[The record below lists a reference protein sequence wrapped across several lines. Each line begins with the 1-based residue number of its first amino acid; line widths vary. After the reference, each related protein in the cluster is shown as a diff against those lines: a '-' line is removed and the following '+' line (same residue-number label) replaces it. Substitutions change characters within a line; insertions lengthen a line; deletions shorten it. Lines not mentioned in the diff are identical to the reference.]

1 MAVECSRNSIPTCKA
16 LPCEGRRPRRG
27 ARPRPRDNRSQQP
40 TRFQI
45 YMCMYS
51 GSRSY
56 TMKFSIGWI
65 LFVIDGSS
73 DLAETNASMR
83 RTLPSLSYHKHNA
96 HGQHSKETSG
106 GIPPHGSCLQRHPT
120 PVTHGGLRKSAAAS
134 MRSAATPTCAF
145 AVAQSP
151 ADTAS

>member
-1 MAVECSRNSIPTCKA
+1 MAVECSRNSILTCTVR
-16 LPCEGRRPRRG
+16 GPRRG

-45 YMCMYS
+45 YMWMCS

-106 GIPPHGSCLQRHPT
+106 GIPPHGSCLQRQPDT
-120 PVTHGGLRKSAAAS
+120 RYSRRTQKVSRCLDALRSHAHLRIRRRPIAGRHRVVDS
-134 MRSAATPTCAF
+134 R
-145 AVAQSP
+145 
-151 ADTAS
+151 